1 MANEAD
7 TGEKLKLQHMVIIA
21 GRDLKEK
28 LLSAMSDKKC
38 HVINIIYG
46 RGAADADFIKD
57 ALGLTPEENKI
68 LVTCLLL
75 NNKADEV
82 FEMLISDF
90 HFDKPNTGIAYV
102 VPVENLLY

>member
-1 MANEAD
+1 MLNEVS
-7 TGEKLKLQHMVIIA
+7 TGEKLKLQYMVVIA
-21 GRDLKEK
+21 ERSQKDK
-28 LLSAMSDKKC
+28 LLTAMSEKKC

-46 RGAADADFIKD
+46 KGAVEAGFFMD
-57 ALGLTPEENKI
+57 ALGLTHEENRI

-82 FEMLISDF
+82 FKMLTDEF
-90 HFDKPNTGIAYV
+90 EFDKPDTGIAFV